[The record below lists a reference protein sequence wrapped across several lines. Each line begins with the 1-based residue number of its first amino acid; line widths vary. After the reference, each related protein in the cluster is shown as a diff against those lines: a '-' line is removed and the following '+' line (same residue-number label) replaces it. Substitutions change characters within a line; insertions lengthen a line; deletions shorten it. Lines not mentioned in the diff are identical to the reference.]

1 MKDENQKLNLD
12 KILCKKCNEINK
24 IRLFSNYSKK
34 TINVSFSCNHERH
47 NDGKIQKGEYCL
59 NCRKEVEQNKDC
71 KISNHVIIQKEDM
84 FFYCT
89 THMKKFSSYCE
100 ECEKNLCEECICIHE
115 NIKNKYEYYFSF
127 SQIEELLSL
136 FDEIK
141 NFISLFYS
149 FDCTSKISEEFEN
162 YYNAYIYIYNNE
174 LFQANIIYN
183 INLFYNFF
191 FLLGKTKLKINGDF
205 EISEI
210 NNIKD
215 ETIFFDSNFQSQ
227 FNYLLDNKE
236 FNFNNVLNLFLLS
249 KRFKI

>member
-1 MKDENQKLNLD
+1 MKDESQKLNLD
-12 KILCKKCNEINK
+12 KILCKSCNEINK
-24 IRLFSNYSKK
+24 IRLFSNYSNKS
-34 TINVSFSCNHERH
+34 INVSFLCNHKRNNE
-47 NDGKIQKGEYCL
+47 GKIKKGEYCL

-71 KISNHVIIQKEDM
+71 KISNHVIIQKENT
-84 FFYCT
+84 FFYCK

-215 ETIFFDSNFQSQ
+215 ETIFLTPIS
-227 FNYLLDNKE
+227 KI
-236 FNFNNVLNLFLLS
+236 NL
-249 KRFKI
+249 IIY